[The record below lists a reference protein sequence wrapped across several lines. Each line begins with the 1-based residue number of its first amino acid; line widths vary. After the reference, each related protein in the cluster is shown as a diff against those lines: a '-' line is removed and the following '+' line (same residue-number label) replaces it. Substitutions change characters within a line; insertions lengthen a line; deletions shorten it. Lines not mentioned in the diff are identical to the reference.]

1 MKRAFL
7 AVAALVTV
15 FVGESACRQQESVSA
30 RTTTSQGLAVAAPIQ
45 VEVTKIVARTL
56 STTVSLPGELTPFE
70 SVDLYAKET
79 GFVRSIRVDRGSK
92 VTRGELLAE
101 LEAPELVARA
111 AQANAAYQ
119 SAEAQLASGRA
130 KLAGDRATHDR
141 MREAAKTPG
150 VVAGNDL
157 EVARQIVEA
166 DEANVTAL
174 QQTADAA
181 RAGVRAI
188 AQLESYLKITAPFD
202 GQVTTR
208 YVHPGALVGPAAGPG
223 ATTPIVRVQTVDR
236 DRLVVPV
243 PERDMAGVPARA
255 VVTFTVAAFP
265 GRRFEAPI
273 ARISHEVDNKT
284 RTMPV
289 ELDVKDPE
297 AELAPGTFCDVN
309 WPVRRTYPTLFV
321 PVSSVATNLQR
332 TFVIR
337 IVGTK
342 AEWVDVTTGARV
354 NSTIEVFGDL
364 HEGDVVAVRG
374 TDQLRPGTDVRVRV
388 GEISQRLCFGEAAGG
403 LKATG

>member
-1 MKRAFL
+1 MKRAFT
-7 AVAALVTV
+7 VVGPLVV
-15 FVGESACRQQESVSA
+15 VSLMQPACGQQENVPVRA
-30 RTTTSQGLAVAAPIQ
+30 GTPTPADLAATPPQ
-45 VEVTKIVARTL
+45 VEVTNVVAHTL

-79 GFVRSIRVDRGSK
+79 GFVKSIRVDRGSK
-92 VTRGELLAE
+92 VKRGELLAE

-111 AQANAAYQ
+111 AQANAAYE
-119 SAEAQLASGRA
+119 SAQAQLASGRA
-130 KLAGDRATHDR
+130 KVAGSRATYDR

-157 EVARQIVEA
+157 EIARQALAA

-174 QQTADAA
+174 EQTADAA
-181 RAGVRAI
+181 REGVRAV

-208 YVHPGALVGPAAGPG
+208 YVHPGALVGPSGGSA
-223 ATTPIVRVQTVDR
+223 ATTPIVRVQTIDR

-243 PERDMAGVPARA
+243 PESDMAGVLVST
-255 VVTFTVAAFP
+255 VVTFTVAAYP
-265 GRRFEAPI
+265 GRRFEATI

-309 WPVRRTYPTLFV
+309 WPVRRSYPTLFV
-321 PVSSVATNLQR
+321 PVSSVASNLQR

-337 IVGTK
+337 VRASR
-342 AEWVDVTTGARV
+342 AEWVDIKTGTRA

-364 HEGDVVAVRG
+364 HEGDLVAVRG
-374 TDQLRPGTDVRVRV
+374 TDQIRAGTEVRVNNAKP
-388 GEISQRLCFGEAAGG
+388 SA
-403 LKATG
+403 